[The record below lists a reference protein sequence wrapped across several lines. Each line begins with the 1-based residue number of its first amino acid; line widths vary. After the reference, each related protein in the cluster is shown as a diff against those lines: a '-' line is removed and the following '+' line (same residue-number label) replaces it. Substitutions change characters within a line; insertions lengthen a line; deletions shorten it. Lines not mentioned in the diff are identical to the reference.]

1 MKELIN
7 VNNNDMKIILCIYL
21 DFLVIL
27 SAQQTLICS
36 NSTIEAVEDT
46 WVSSTHGP
54 RENSYSELKWTKKL
68 QHIMLI
74 FLFCL

>member
-1 MKELIN
+1 MDWFLYDMDHRHEELIN

-21 DFLVIL
+21 DLLVIL

-46 WVSSTHGP
+46 WVLSTHGP
-54 RENSYSELKWTKKL
+54 RENSYSGLK
-68 QHIMLI
+68 
-74 FLFCL
+74 